1 MPVRF
6 GRLSYRFE
14 SMSNSSNEIALA
26 LLATLEVQA
35 KKKGKKSIAKQVA
48 KRLRETGADA
58 DVVSQVEG
66 AGGRKSSSAT
76 RSSAAKSRGKAK
88 TSAPSTDAARPA
100 A

>member
-1 MPVRF
+1 
-6 GRLSYRFE
+6 
-14 SMSNSSNEIALA
+14 MSNSSNEIALA

-58 DVVSQVEG
+58 DLVSQVEAIGG
-66 AGGRKSSSAT
+66 ARKSSGPAPRSAT
-76 RSSAAKSRGKAK
+76 KPRGKTK
-88 TSAPSTDAARPA
+88 TPARTTEAAHPA